1 MVLSAIFAFIFA
13 FIVGFCLMPRD
24 GPPFNYPLWKQLQM
38 LDAAATWTVF
48 LGFVLGASWY
58 VLLVPAAVSF
68 YAGFCSLVEKK
79 KAEEKA
85 KSRRA

>member
-1 MVLSAIFAFIFA
+1 MTVLAVIFA
-13 FIVGFCLMPRD
+13 CLVACCLVPRD
-24 GPPFNYPLWKQLQM
+24 GQPFNDPLWKQLKA

-48 LGFVLGASWY
+48 LGFALGASWY